1 MWIDHLTS
9 FYARVDTLGMNTH
22 TVTDEVQTRR
32 DAATVAFK
40 DKAHT
45 YYHRINGES
54 APCHMCGNI
63 AKGQKGFA
71 L

>member
-1 MWIDHLTS
+1 
-9 FYARVDTLGMNTH
+9 MNTY
-22 TVTDEVQTRR
+22 TDAATEPRR
-32 DAATVAFK
+32 NAATVAFK
-40 DKAHT
+40 QKAHD
-45 YYHRINGES
+45 YYHRVNGES